1 MRSQSRQAA
10 NNAQE
15 CFKIHDTNSVYYLQT
30 KNTSRILKS
39 NKENVYNTNNV
50 FKKKSSAELT
60 PNKITAS
67 DYNI

>member
-15 CFKIHDTNSVYYLQT
+15 CIKIHDTNSVYYLQA

-50 FKKKSSAELT
+50 FKKKSSVECT
-60 PNKITAS
+60 PKKIAAS
-67 DYNI
+67 DCNI